1 MAQTNQGGSVLGFV
15 VVAIIMAGLLVG
27 GVFLVRQLTAVPQ
40 ETLQPTEAAQDKSD
54 STQTDNK
61 QSENDKKTE
70 ESTGSSQPPAGHHDT
85 STDTPAQPAS
95 ELPRTGP
102 ASLLGSTVMLA
113 VLSVLVVSY
122 ARSRHVELSL

>member
-40 ETLQPTEAAQDKSD
+40 ETLQPTEVAQDKSD

-70 ESTGSSQPPAGHHDT
+70 ESTGSSQPPSGHRDA
-85 STDTPAQPAS
+85 STDMPSQPAS

-113 VLSVLVVSY
+113 VLSMLVVSY
-122 ARSRHVELSL
+122 ARSRRVELSL